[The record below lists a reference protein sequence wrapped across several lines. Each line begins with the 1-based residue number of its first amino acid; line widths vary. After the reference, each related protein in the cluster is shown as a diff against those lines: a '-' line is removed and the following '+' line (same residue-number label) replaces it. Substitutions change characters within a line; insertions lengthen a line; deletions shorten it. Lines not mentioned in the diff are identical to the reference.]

1 MGCWQRGVPLM
12 VSFHRWG
19 VAEANAIGL
28 VACSAGMLV
37 LRSLSFISFRCFQV
51 AEVSIEVQV

>member
-1 MGCWQRGVPLM
+1 M